1 MQPSACIIVGPF
13 SINCKKQSM
22 RRGQHHLSRC
32 WINAG
37 EGREQSRGLAQGGTA
52 LDGLRYEVAIKCE
65 QTGSGPYQG
74 HAGIRPIGKLR
85 PEPPRKRRRRGDEPA
100 ISRQVKHAILRGHHN
115 SSDRRK
121 IVSTRKLAD
130 DFLLRADNRG
140 YRLPVI

>member
-65 QTGSGPYQG
+65 QTGSDHQSW
-74 HAGIRPIGKLR
+74 
-85 PEPPRKRRRRGDEPA
+85 PA
-100 ISRQVKHAILRGHHN
+100 SGQSASCGLSHPGNGVVVATSLPSLVESN
-115 SSDRRK
+115 MPFCVATTNYSDRRK
-121 IVSTRKLAD
+121 IVSSRNWPMTSC
-130 DFLLRADNRG
+130 
-140 YRLPVI
+140 